1 MCEYCYEIG
10 MCEGI
15 SLCTGLKMLVAG
27 IGKIN
32 LNKSHVIRYPKHAN
46 RLLYLNKAFYSETTR
61 NLQ

>member
-1 MCEYCYEIG
+1 MKLECVKVFHCVPR
-10 MCEGI
+10 
-15 SLCTGLKMLVAG
+15 LKMLVAG